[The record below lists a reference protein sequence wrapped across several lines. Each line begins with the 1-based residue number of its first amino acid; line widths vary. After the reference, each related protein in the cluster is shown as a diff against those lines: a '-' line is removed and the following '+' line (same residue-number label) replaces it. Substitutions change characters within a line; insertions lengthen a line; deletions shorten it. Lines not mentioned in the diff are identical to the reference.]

1 MLCPCFIS
9 GKRICDCTAVIVMA
23 MYAELYRYCL
33 ISRLYRLFYILGEC
47 AAVCIA
53 KAYYRRSGFFSGS
66 KHLKR
71 IFRIGLVAVEK
82 MLGVKY
88 HLSVILYQKAY
99 TVGYHSQVFFGRN
112 AEDTFDMKLPRLA
125 KYRYILRLRFE
136 QSRKIFV
143 FAGFQPFS
151 YGRAECD
158 RLCVVMSLVYTAEK
172 LQILRV

>member
-1 MLCPCFIS
+1 
-9 GKRICDCTAVIVMA
+9 MA

-47 AAVCIA
+47 AAVCIT
-53 KAYYRRSGFFSGS
+53 KAYYRRSGFLGGS

-71 IFRIGLVAVEK
+71 ILRIGLVAVEK

-125 KYRYILRLRFE
+125 EYRYILRLRFE

-151 YGRAECD
+151 DSLAEGN
-158 RLCVVMSLVYTAEK
+158 RLCVIASFVYTTEK
-172 LQILRV
+172 FKVLWV